1 MKTWDER
8 IDEVWDDATG
18 EEVGDDT
25 ISRIDAL
32 AAERGPDNARA
43 EFERGG
49 ARDSAG
55 RPAEAV
61 ALYRRALALGLD
73 GEHRPQCVI
82 QMASSL
88 RNLGEYDEALAVI
101 RAEEELAPDGP
112 YRDAVA
118 CVHALILAS
127 AGRRRGSLRGAARPR
142 PASAALPP
150 FDDGLCPRDRGRRHL
165 ICRRRTRPGRCV
177 VAGRFESLKHGIRS

>member
-127 AGRRRGSLRGAARPR
+127 AGRPAEGLSVALLALVPHLPR
-142 PASAALPP
+142 Y
-150 FDDGLCPRDRGRRHL
+150 H
-165 ICRRRTRPGRCV
+165 
-177 VAGRFESLKHGIRS
+177 RSMTAYAHEIADADT

>member
-18 EEVGDDT
+18 DEVGDDT

-32 AAERGPDNARA
+32 AAERGPDDARA

-127 AGRRRGSLRGAARPR
+127 AGRPAEGLSVALLALVPHLPR
-142 PASAALPP
+142 Y
-150 FDDGLCPRDRGRRHL
+150 H
-165 ICRRRTRPGRCV
+165 
-177 VAGRFESLKHGIRS
+177 RSMTAYAHEIADTDT

>member
-32 AAERGPDNARA
+32 AAERGPDDARA
-43 EFERGG
+43 EFERAG

-127 AGRRRGSLRGAARPR
+127 AGRPAEGLSVALLALVPHLPR
-142 PASAALPP
+142 Y
-150 FDDGLCPRDRGRRHL
+150 H
-165 ICRRRTRPGRCV
+165 
-177 VAGRFESLKHGIRS
+177 RSMTAYAHEIADADT

>member
-32 AAERGPDNARA
+32 AAERGSDDARA

-127 AGRRRGSLRGAARPR
+127 AGRPAEGLSVALLALVPHLPR
-142 PASAALPP
+142 Y
-150 FDDGLCPRDRGRRHL
+150 H
-165 ICRRRTRPGRCV
+165 
-177 VAGRFESLKHGIRS
+177 RSMTAYAHEIADADT

>member
-25 ISRIDAL
+25 IARIDAL
-32 AAERGPDNARA
+32 AAERGPDDGRA
-43 EFERGG
+43 EFERAG

-61 ALYRRALALGLD
+61 ELYRRALALGLD
-73 GEHRPQCVI
+73 EDHRPPCVI

-101 RAEEELAPDGP
+101 RAEEELSGDGP
-112 YRDAVA
+112 YRDAIA
-118 CVHALILAS
+118 SVHALILAS
-127 AGRRRGSLRGAARPR
+127 AGRPAQGLSVALLALVPHLPRYHRSMTAYAREI
-142 PASAALPP
+142 ADA
-150 FDDGLCPRDRGRRHL
+150 D
-165 ICRRRTRPGRCV
+165 T
-177 VAGRFESLKHGIRS
+177 

>member
-8 IDEVWDDATG
+8 IDEVWEDATG

-25 ISRIDAL
+25 IARIDAL
-32 AAERGPDNARA
+32 AAERGPDDARA

-88 RNLGEYDEALAVI
+88 RNLGEYDEALDVI

-127 AGRRRGSLRGAARPR
+127 AGRPAEGLSVALLALVPHLPR
-142 PASAALPP
+142 Y
-150 FDDGLCPRDRGRRHL
+150 H
-165 ICRRRTRPGRCV
+165 
-177 VAGRFESLKHGIRS
+177 RSMTAYAHEIADTDT

>member
-25 ISRIDAL
+25 IARIDAL
-32 AAERGPDNARA
+32 AAERGAGDARA
-43 EFERGG
+43 EFERAG

-55 RPAEAV
+55 RPAEAIV
-61 ALYRRALALGLD
+61 LYRRALALGLD
-73 GEHRPQCVI
+73 AEHRPQCVI

-101 RAEEELAPDGP
+101 RAEEQLSADGP
-112 YRDAVA
+112 YRDAIA

-127 AGRRRGSLRGAARPR
+127 AGRPAQGLSVALLALVPHLPRYHRSMTAYAREI
-142 PASAALPP
+142 ADA
-150 FDDGLCPRDRGRRHL
+150 D
-165 ICRRRTRPGRCV
+165 T
-177 VAGRFESLKHGIRS
+177 

>member
-18 EEVGDDT
+18 EAVGDDT

-32 AAERGPDNARA
+32 AAERGPDDARA

-127 AGRRRGSLRGAARPR
+127 AGRPAEGLSVALLALVPHLPR
-142 PASAALPP
+142 Y
-150 FDDGLCPRDRGRRHL
+150 H
-165 ICRRRTRPGRCV
+165 
-177 VAGRFESLKHGIRS
+177 RSMTAYAHEIADTDT

>member
-1 MKTWDER
+1 MKTWDVR

-25 ISRIDAL
+25 IARIDAL
-32 AAERGPDNARA
+32 AAERGPDDARA

-61 ALYRRALALGLD
+61 VLYRRALALGLD
-73 GEHRPQCVI
+73 EEHRPQCVI

-88 RNLGEYDEALAVI
+88 RNLGEYDDALAVI
-101 RAEEELAPDGP
+101 RAEEELSADGP
-112 YRDAVA
+112 YRDAIA

-127 AGRRRGSLRGAARPR
+127 AGRPAQGLSVALLALVPHLPRYHRSMTAYAREI
-142 PASAALPP
+142 ADA
-150 FDDGLCPRDRGRRHL
+150 D
-165 ICRRRTRPGRCV
+165 T
-177 VAGRFESLKHGIRS
+177 

>member
-25 ISRIDAL
+25 IARIDAL
-32 AAERGPDNARA
+32 AAERGPDDARA

-61 ALYRRALALGLD
+61 VLYRRALALGLD
-73 GEHRPQCVI
+73 EEHRPQCVI

-88 RNLGEYDEALAVI
+88 RNLGEYDDALAVI
-101 RAEEELAPDGP
+101 RAEEELLADGP
-112 YRDAVA
+112 YRDAIA

-127 AGRRRGSLRGAARPR
+127 AGRPAQGLSVALLALVPHLPRYHRSMTAYAREI
-142 PASAALPP
+142 ADA
-150 FDDGLCPRDRGRRHL
+150 D
-165 ICRRRTRPGRCV
+165 T
-177 VAGRFESLKHGIRS
+177 

>member
-32 AAERGPDNARA
+32 AAERGPDDARA

-112 YRDAVA
+112 YRDAVS

-127 AGRRRGSLRGAARPR
+127 AGRPAEGLSVALLALVPHLPR
-142 PASAALPP
+142 Y
-150 FDDGLCPRDRGRRHL
+150 H
-165 ICRRRTRPGRCV
+165 
-177 VAGRFESLKHGIRS
+177 RSMTAYAHEIADADT

>member
-18 EEVGDDT
+18 DEVGDDT

-32 AAERGPDNARA
+32 AAERGPDDARA

-127 AGRRRGSLRGAARPR
+127 AGRPAEGLSVALLALVPHLPR
-142 PASAALPP
+142 Y
-150 FDDGLCPRDRGRRHL
+150 H
-165 ICRRRTRPGRCV
+165 
-177 VAGRFESLKHGIRS
+177 RSMTAYAHEIADADT